1 MRLRTVQGCSLAVA
15 IAALSSSCA
24 SWSYRDATC
33 YWIELVEAPEL
44 DVTGP
49 RVTWG
54 SYAPCTLDAPGH
66 FVLRRAAYRV
76 EFWNGEEWYPQLYVR
91 AFESDGERLTLRST
105 QLFGAPTAQLRS
117 TGISQTEAY
126 DYFFRDAYTDEHVP
140 LFERIEFTVLDT
152 QGRELGRESLKV
164 VGKSGGK
171 YRAYY

>member
-15 IAALSSSCA
+15 IAAFSSSCA
-24 SWSYRDATC
+24 SWGYRDATC

-44 DVTGP
+44 HVTGP

-54 SYAPCTLDAPGH
+54 SYAPCTLNAPGH
-66 FVLRRAAYRV
+66 FVLRRAAYVV

-91 AFESDGERLTLRST
+91 GLALDGERLTLRSP
-105 QLFGAPTAQLRS
+105 QLEGSPNAQLRS
-117 TGISQTEAY
+117 TGTSRTEVY
-126 DYFFRDAYTDEHVP
+126 NYFFRDRYTEEYVP
-140 LFERIEFTVLDT
+140 LFERIEFTVLDAE
-152 QGRELGRESLKV
+152 GRELGRESLKI